1 MHTFHM
7 FSNTLSSIYSL
18 LTEMIIIIIDI
29 ALCVDADNNTINAVV
44 GGGDGGWSLLKL
56 KQFVK
61 RMDIIQSRW
70 REM

>member
-18 LTEMIIIIIDI
+18 LTEMILIDI
-29 ALCVDADNNTINAVV
+29 ALCVDADNNTKNAAV

-61 RMDIIQSRW
+61 RMDVIQSRW

>member
-1 MHTFHM
+1 M
-7 FSNTLSSIYSL
+7 
-18 LTEMIIIIIDI
+18 IIIDI

-61 RMDIIQSRW
+61 RMDVIQSRW

>member
-1 MHTFHM
+1 M

-18 LTEMIIIIIDI
+18 LTEMILIDI

-61 RMDIIQSRW
+61 RMDVIQSR
-70 REM
+70 